1 MPTMPLTVFQHAAT
15 ALSRRMLSR
24 LDLYQH
30 CLLACTR
37 KTLVISRFLRCLKC
51 QDTSTPVL
59 LITVWTYLHHVNHVS
74 WVHLRKMH
82 KMILKWCLSLTKQ
95 EVSSG
100 SNRWKPSSV
109 ATLSSTWTAGNSPT
123 HPDNWTVLSVFLW
136 DEAQLAVRLTSFWST
151 VWCVH
156 TASPDYHQ
164 PSPQYRIRNRR
175 YRRLII
181 QGQYEHRPTIWS
193 WGRPARLSIMIPLD
207 QQGLSWKP
215 QEVPM
220 LSPREIIR
228 CRVLYNCSEV
238 KNLPIP
244 CLAQLDFRF
253 FHSPALDQV
262 PSCIR
267 KTQSLMCASHTLT
280 HVSGWPGNQT

>member
-1 MPTMPLTVFQHAAT
+1 M
-15 ALSRRMLSR
+15 
-24 LDLYQH
+24 
-30 CLLACTR
+30 
-37 KTLVISRFLRCLKC
+37 
-51 QDTSTPVL
+51 
-59 LITVWTYLHHVNHVS
+59 
-74 WVHLRKMH
+74 
-82 KMILKWCLSLTKQ
+82 
-95 EVSSG
+95 
-100 SNRWKPSSV
+100 
-109 ATLSSTWTAGNSPT
+109 
-123 HPDNWTVLSVFLW
+123 
-136 DEAQLAVRLTSFWST
+136 
-151 VWCVH
+151 H

-280 HVSGWPGNQT
+280 HVSG